1 MSWLTARTTSLSTS
15 RSSESEYNDAQRRA
29 TPTPPLL
36 YTHTHLLRYSV
47 DAAACSADRS
57 ISVKYNMFDPANL
70 DDDGLPLTIRAVFV
84 ICPLKK
90 IKLILRATPGF
101 LLAFRGRSDG

>member
-1 MSWLTARTTSLSTS
+1 
-15 RSSESEYNDAQRRA
+15 
-29 TPTPPLL
+29 
-36 YTHTHLLRYSV
+36 
-47 DAAACSADRS
+47 
-57 ISVKYNMFDPANL
+57 MFDPANL

-101 LLAFRGRSDG
+101 HLAFRGRSDGWSDG